1 MTEPLVEPNE
11 WEFAKNRKKKKKK
24 ILNKRQPAFQVQGE
38 AITIKASTSETYADV
53 IKQMKNKIDPTE
65 IGVEIKGI
73 RRTKTGEL
81 LVNFKKGD
89 GQAEKL
95 RKALG
100 NMLGDDVTVRTLTRS
115 HTIDI
120 RDLDES
126 TDSLELIN
134 ALMEATATEE
144 PSSFKILNIRNYF
157 GGTKQALVQL
167 PEHLAAPLLRTGKIR
182 VGWIMCRI
190 RIRVRTKQCYRCMD
204 QGHIAS
210 QCKGLDRAN
219 ICRRCCNPGHKLKE
233 YTADLRC
240 IICQEAGIENTGHY
254 IGSVACV
261 NNRRKAAA
269 K

>member
-1 MTEPLVEPNE
+1 MDRQFESKGTQVDSTSPIQDRKRKIAKTLQTAAAVHTRGETNILYAAVNTHEITPNSRVLTEPLVEPNE

-100 NMLGDDVTVRTLTRS
+100 NMLGDDVTEGLHARPRCARRWS
-115 HTIDI
+115 G
-120 RDLDES
+120 
-126 TDSLELIN
+126 
-134 ALMEATATEE
+134 
-144 PSSFKILNIRNYF
+144 SSI
-157 GGTKQALVQL
+157 
-167 PEHLAAPLLRTGKIR
+167 
-182 VGWIMCRI
+182 
-190 RIRVRTKQCYRCMD
+190 
-204 QGHIAS
+204 
-210 QCKGLDRAN
+210 
-219 ICRRCCNPGHKLKE
+219 
-233 YTADLRC
+233 
-240 IICQEAGIENTGHY
+240 
-254 IGSVACV
+254 
-261 NNRRKAAA
+261 
-269 K
+269 